1 MLPTPACDGAAPM
14 TWQTHA
20 ELNGAHTV
28 PMTLIY
34 DRRDP
39 FAFTMRIVGR
49 RWVFARE
56 LLAGGLIEP
65 TGDGDVHISPQVGDP
80 ATVLLF
86 LSAPSGEAV
95 LRIPRDPL
103 ERAVDEAE
111 TAVPLGAEA
120 IDWDREM
127 RLLGGA
133 A

>member
-1 MLPTPACDGAAPM
+1 MLRTPARGDEPPLA
-14 TWQTHA
+14 WQTHA
-20 ELNGAHTV
+20 ELNGAYIV

-34 DRRDP
+34 DQHDP
-39 FAFTMRIVGR
+39 FAFTISVRER

-65 TGDGDVHISPQVGDP
+65 TGDGDVHISPQIGDP
-80 ATVLLF
+80 TTVLLF

-111 TAVPLGAEA
+111 ALVPLGAEA
-120 IDWDREM
+120 IDWDWEM
-127 RLLGGA
+127 WLLGGA